1 MIHLITGYK
10 GYEHIK
16 SSDQG
21 RFNAAFFGQ
30 GQFVMNIGNN
40 ISASITSNNN
50 VRILDGDILMHGRHI
65 SINHDTYEDVTIA
78 TGTSGKNRIDLIVMT
93 YERNESDG
101 KEDAYIEVIK
111 GTESDG
117 TATTPTYTSGN
128 ILEGASKNQMPL
140 YKVNISGVVL
150 SSVEK
155 LFTVIP
161 TYKDLAEQYAQQ
173 FQQACET
180 YLGALNIL
188 DSSSEILAN
197 ELANQ
202 IAGALGVKQI
212 ANSKQDS
219 STAITTSNIGSQSVS
234 YASSS
239 GSSNYAN
246 SAGSANS
253 VAWGNISGKPSTYT
267 PSGHTH
273 DDMYYTESEVKSL
286 FNNYL
291 YVQTFSGTISS
302 GKCTFSVA
310 KSGYTALG
318 VVGYYCSYY
327 NAYVIEHRLFDS
339 NTVIAE
345 FPPSC
350 DGYDFKSYV
359 LYRKNV

>member
-21 RFNAAFFGQ
+21 RFNAAFYGQ

-40 ISASITSNNN
+40 LSASITSNNN

-65 SINHDTYEDVTIA
+65 SINQDTYEDVTIA

-111 GTESDG
+111 GTESTG

-140 YKVNISGVVL
+140 YKVNVSGVVL

-161 TYKDLAEQYAQQ
+161 TYKDLATQYAQQ

-188 DSSSEILAN
+188 DSSDTIMEN
-197 ELANQ
+197 NDKNQ
-202 IAGALGVKQI
+202 LAGALGVKQI
-212 ANSKQDS
+212 VNELVEKKQDK
-219 STAITTSNIGSQSVS
+219 STAITTSNIGSQYVN
-234 YASSS
+234 YANN
-239 GSSNYAN
+239 SNYAN
-246 SAGSANS
+246 GAGVANS
-253 VAWGNISGKPSTYT
+253 VAWGNVSGKP
-267 PSGHTH
+267 
-273 DDMYYTESEVKSL
+273 
-286 FNNYL
+286 N
-291 YVQTFSGTISS
+291 
-302 GKCTFSVA
+302 
-310 KSGYTALG
+310 
-318 VVGYYCSYY
+318 SY
-327 NAYVIEHRLFDS
+327 
-339 NTVIAE
+339 
-345 FPPSC
+345 PPSAHSH
-350 DGYDFKSYV
+350 DGYMLPLYSIIVMYCEVDNAGMSYGTWTLLDTIFV
-359 LYRKNV
+359 TTPDSSRAYRLPIYQRTA